1 MPKALKAHS
10 AQLKRRPTEPALF
23 SCFFRFLLAQ
33 NQIPIGQRSIVVDRR
48 RSLQPQKGGA
58 GTPVF

>member
-23 SCFFRFLLAQ
+23 SCFFLAQ